1 MEVKTI
7 VAGQTINI
15 NRSDGRVHP
24 AVVVSINQE
33 SNFVRVEWFED
44 GETKGKDLD
53 FRVASMLNPTL
64 KFNNTALPESPKKIV
79 NETNNLPRKNIP
91 VNNRRTNIGR
101 KRITPVHEL
110 ETPEIIPKLTTSR
123 SQLKDPQYHNSFS
136 QELSKIDKAKTEK
149 RNKKSLAPKDI
160 NTGVR
165 RTQNNLNKKLAA
177 MVAEERAKL
186 VFSPL
191 ATDDVVEDHLIT
203 VCVRKRPLNKFEMN
217 KNEVDIISVPKKN
230 NLIVHEPKT
239 KVDLTRYI
247 DNHNFKFDYAFDEN
261 CNNSVVYKYTAQP
274 LVKTIF
280 EGGFATCFAY
290 GQTGS
295 GKTYTMSGDVAG
307 ADLGIYALAISDVF
321 KLISSPRYK
330 HLNLIVSCSF
340 FEIYSGKV
348 LDLLNSKSTLK
359 ILEDGKQQVQVVGLK
374 EKHVIST
381 NDVMNLI
388 SKGDILRTS
397 GQTSANANSSR
408 SHAVFQIYLRKNGS
422 VYGKLSLIDLAGN
435 ERGADTFSSDRQ
447 TRLEGGE
454 INKSLLALKEC
465 IRALGRKGAHL
476 PFRVSK
482 LTQVL
487 RDSFVGNNSRTCM
500 IAMVSPGVGSC
511 ENTLNTLRYADRVK
525 ELGSGDQSNESTAAN
540 SKMDIPTNLPCIAD
554 DDEDIELR
562 YTNELQNSEDK
573 LVDNHRNMLVKLTE
587 IEKQGQNLLKMTNGY
602 AFDKTSYV
610 NKFEQLIDDTISQ
623 LLVTKDYIDD
633 FKTKLSQC

>member
-1 MEVKTI
+1 MNVLA
-7 VAGQTINI
+7 VGNTINI

-24 AVVVSINQE
+24 AVVVAINQE
-33 SNFVRVEWFED
+33 GNFLRVEWFEKGD
-44 GETKGKDLD
+44 TKGKDVD
-53 FRVASMLNPTL
+53 FRVASMLNPAV
-64 KFNNTALPESPKKIV
+64 KFKNLESPDSTKRSIQ
-79 NETNNLPRKNIP
+79 ETNIPRKNIP
-91 VNNRRTNIGR
+91 INNRRTNLGR
-101 KRITPVHEL
+101 KREPPVSEM
-110 ETPEIIPKLTTSR
+110 ETVEVLPKLTTR
-123 SQLKDPQYHNSFS
+123 SQLKEQNSLT
-136 QELSKIDKAKTEK
+136 QEITKIDKTKTDK
-149 RNKKSLAPKDI
+149 NKKKSIAPKNN

-165 RTQNNLNKKLAA
+165 RTQNNHNKKLAV
-177 MVAEERAKL
+177 MVSEERSKL

-191 ATDDVVEDHLIT
+191 ASDEVVEDHLIA
-203 VCVRKRPLNKFEMN
+203 VCVRKRPLNKFELN

-247 DNHNFKFDYAFDEN
+247 DNHNFKFDYAFDDR
-261 CNNSVVYKYTAQP
+261 CNNAVVYKYTAQP

-295 GKTYTMSGDVAG
+295 GKTYTMSGDAAG
-307 ADLGIYALAISDVF
+307 GELGIYALAISDVF
-321 KLISSPRYK
+321 KMISSPRYK

-348 LDLLNSKSTLK
+348 LDLLNAKSTLK

-374 EKHVIST
+374 EKHVTST
-381 NDVMNLI
+381 NEVMSLI

-408 SHAVFQIYLRKNGS
+408 SHAVFEIYLRKSGS

-487 RDSFVGNNSRTCM
+487 RDSFVGSNSRTCM

-525 ELGSGDQSNESTAAN
+525 ELGSGDQSNETTATN
-540 SKMDIPTNLPCIAD
+540 SKMDIPSNLPSCIE
-554 DDEDIELR
+554 DDEENTELM
-562 YTNELQNSEDK
+562 YTNELHDSEQK
-573 LVDNHRNMLVKLTE
+573 LVENHRNILVKLSE
-587 IEKQGQNLLKMTNGY
+587 MEKQGQNLLKMTNGY
-602 AFDKTSYV
+602 SFDKTSYV

-623 LLVTKDYIDD
+623 LLVTKDHIDD
-633 FKTKLSQC
+633 YKTKMAKS